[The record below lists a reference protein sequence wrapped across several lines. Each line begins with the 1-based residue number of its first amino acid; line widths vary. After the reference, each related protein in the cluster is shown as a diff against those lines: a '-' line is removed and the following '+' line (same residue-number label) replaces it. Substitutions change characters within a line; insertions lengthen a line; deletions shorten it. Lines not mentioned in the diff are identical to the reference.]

1 MCFLSWIILKE
12 DNPGQEAHVIN
23 IYIFLFL
30 LKIAS
35 YTFLLNYIK
44 KKIIE
49 ISIHVHDIMG

>member
-1 MCFLSWIILKE
+1 MYNKKKIIQDRK
-12 DNPGQEAHVIN
+12 EAHVIN

-35 YTFLLNYIK
+35 YIFLLNYIK